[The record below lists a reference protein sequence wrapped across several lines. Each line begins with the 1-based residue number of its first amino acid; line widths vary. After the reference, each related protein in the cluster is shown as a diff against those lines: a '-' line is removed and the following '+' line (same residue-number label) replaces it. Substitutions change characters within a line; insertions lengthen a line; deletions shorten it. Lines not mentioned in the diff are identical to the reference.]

1 MRKLIDEL
9 DIPKVGKVKVYNNSR
24 SRRISLKI
32 NQDSDVLVVMP
43 INMTVKD
50 AERFIIKN
58 IDWIVKSR
66 LKMNVRNHR
75 KIIWDENTK
84 FSTKYCD
91 VKIFPSETKYVL
103 IHLGENLLEIQY
115 PKEKDVKSDEVQNGI
130 KFGITETL
138 RLEAKDF
145 LPVRLKQLA
154 EKYNYK
160 YNKVFIKHQKTK
172 WGSCSSKKNIN
183 LNLELMLLPD
193 EMIDFVLL
201 HELVHTKYLHHGKGF
216 HRELNK
222 IFGGR
227 EKELDKKL
235 NQYKFFLH

>member
-1 MRKLIDEL
+1 M
-9 DIPKVGKVKVYNNSR
+9 
-24 SRRISLKI
+24 
-32 NQDSDVLVVMP
+32 
-43 INMTVKD
+43 
-50 AERFIIKN
+50 
-58 IDWIVKSR
+58 
-66 LKMNVRNHR
+66 
-75 KIIWDENTK
+75 
-84 FSTKYCD
+84 
-91 VKIFPSETKYVL
+91 
-103 IHLGENLLEIQY
+103 EIQY